1 MDSIQVGEAV
11 FVFVFVFAYL
21 LAGVV
26 HPQHLLPLKSLVCTL
41 LHHVLCV
48 PCRIQVCQQVAL
60 DEGLRVVDHEG
71 HDHFWDQVAA
81 GFCHNLHV
89 GVNEVPDGLDLP
101 LKLGVH

>member
-1 MDSIQVGEAV
+1 M
-11 FVFVFVFAYL
+11 
-21 LAGVV
+21 V
-26 HPQHLLPLKSLVCTL
+26 HPQHFLPLKSLVCTL

-48 PCRIQVCQQVAL
+48 PCRVQVCQQVAL